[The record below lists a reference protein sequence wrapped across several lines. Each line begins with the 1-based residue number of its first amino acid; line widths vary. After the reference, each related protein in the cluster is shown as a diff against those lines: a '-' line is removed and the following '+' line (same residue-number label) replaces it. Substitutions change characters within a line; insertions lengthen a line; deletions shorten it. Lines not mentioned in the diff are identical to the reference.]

1 MTKPLSLF
9 LFSTAITPHGTTV
22 FDTVQYSVLGLST
35 RMSGG
40 PIGACPASQIA
51 RSCVQRYA
59 HELMSRF
66 SVFWD

>member
-1 MTKPLSLF
+1 MTKTLSLF
-9 LFSTAITPHGTTV
+9 LSSTAIIPHRRTV

-40 PIGACPASQIA
+40 PFGACLASQIA
-51 RSCVQRYA
+51 RSCVRRYA

-66 SVFWD
+66 SVFCD